1 MALIR
6 YHHGMSIQSRASS
19 NPTKLSEGNQTADF
33 CIVGGGIIGKACALG
48 LAQLGYSV
56 IQIAPDLEK
65 NQALMTNQF
74 GQRIY
79 ALAPSTKNLLS
90 ELHVWDALDHQRIQA
105 VRDMHIFGDRG
116 QANDHLHFSAFEAGR
131 PELAWITEADLIEL
145 TLDQAIRFQKQI
157 RTINTSVSDIHIEK
171 DAKPI
176 LVLGSGEQIYTQLII
191 AADGARSP
199 LRSTIGIAIHEH
211 DYDQA
216 AVVANFSCAYPHLQT
231 AYQWFLPGGDILAML
246 PLPTQQVSM
255 VWSTS
260 PENANHLMQLRSEA
274 WPKLLQEQVGGSIHQ
289 ALGTLQ
295 LQSVPASFALKRIK
309 AQSLIGPNY
318 DPKVVLLGDAAHVI
332 HPLAGQGLNLGLRDV
347 ASLLQIIKN
356 KEEFR
361 AIDDRILLR
370 RYERQREGDT
380 SSLLWI
386 THRLKRLFGTS
397 RPLEKQIRNW
407 GLGFVNRSHMIK
419 RQLIERALGE

>member
-1 MALIR
+1 MPLIR
-6 YHHGMSIQSRASS
+6 YHHGMSSQTQTSPNPSKPIGVHQS
-19 NPTKLSEGNQTADF
+19 TDF

-56 IQIAPDLEK
+56 IQIAPNPEK
-65 NQALMTNQF
+65 IQVLIPNQY

-79 ALAPSTKNLLS
+79 ALAPSTKTLLS
-90 ELHVWDALDHQRIQA
+90 ELHVWDVLDHQRIQV

-157 RTINTSVSDIHIEK
+157 RNISASVDDIHIEK
-171 DAKPI
+171 DAKPT
-176 LVLGSGEQIYTQLII
+176 LALDNGEQISAQLII

-199 LRSTIGIAIHEH
+199 LRSSIGISVHEH
-211 DYDQA
+211 GYDQM
-216 AVVANFSCAYPHLQT
+216 AVVANFASSYPHLQT

-260 PENANHLMQLRSEA
+260 PENATHLMQLHPEA
-274 WPKLLQEQVGGSIHQ
+274 WSKLLQDQADGSVHK

-295 LQSVPASFALKRIK
+295 LQSIAASFPLKRIK
-309 AQSLIGPNY
+309 ARSLIGPDY

-347 ASLLQIIKN
+347 ASLLHVIKN

-361 AIDDRILLR
+361 AIDDRIILR

-380 SSLLWI
+380 SALLWI
-386 THRLKRLFGTS
+386 THRLKMLFGTNN
-397 RPLEKQIRNW
+397 PLEKQIRNW
-407 GLGFVNRSHMIK
+407 GLGLVNRSHIIK

>member
-1 MALIR
+1 MPLIR
-6 YHHGMSIQSRASS
+6 YHHGMSSQTQASPK
-19 NPTKLSEGNQTADF
+19 PTKPIQAHQTADF
-33 CIVGGGIIGKACALG
+33 CIVGGGIIGKTCALG

-65 NQALMTNQF
+65 NQALMPNQF

-79 ALAPSTKNLLS
+79 ALAPSTKTLLS
-90 ELHVWDALDHQRIQA
+90 ELNIWDALDHQRIQV

-116 QANDHLHFSAFEAGR
+116 QANDRLHFSAFEAGR
-131 PELAWITEADLIEL
+131 PELAWITEADLLEL
-145 TLDQAIRFQKQI
+145 TLDQAIRFHKQI
-157 RTINTSVSDIHIEK
+157 RNINTSVDDIHIEK
-171 DAKPI
+171 DTKPT
-176 LVLGSGEQIYTQLII
+176 LTLDSGEQISAHLII

-199 LRSTIGIAIHEH
+199 LRSTIGIAVHEH
-211 DYDQA
+211 GYDQT
-216 AVVANFSCAYPHLQT
+216 AVVANFSCSYPHLQT
-231 AYQWFLPGGDILAML
+231 AYQWFLPDGDILAML

-260 PENANHLMQLRSEA
+260 PKNANHLMQLRSEA
-274 WPKLLQEQVGGSIHQ
+274 WPNLLQEQVGGNIHK
-289 ALGTLQ
+289 ALGNLQ
-295 LQSVPASFALKRIK
+295 LQSTPASFPLKRIK
-309 AQSLIGPNY
+309 AQSLIGPSY
-318 DPKVVLLGDAAHVI
+318 DPKVILLGDAAHVI

-347 ASLLQIIKN
+347 ASLLQVIKN

-386 THRLKRLFGTS
+386 TDRLKRLFGTS
-397 RPLEKQIRNW
+397 SPLEKQIRNW
-407 GLGFVNRSHMIK
+407 GLGFVNRSHIIK

>member
-1 MALIR
+1 MPLIR
-6 YHHGMSIQSRASS
+6 YHHGMSSQTRVSLNSS
-19 NPTKLSEGNQTADF
+19 KPIEHHLSADF
-33 CIVGGGIIGKACALG
+33 CIVGGGIVGKSCALG

-56 IQIAPDLEK
+56 IQVAPDLEK
-65 NQALMTNQF
+65 NQALTPNQF

-79 ALAPSTKNLLS
+79 ALASSTKTFLS
-90 ELHVWDALDHQRIQA
+90 ELHVWDALDHQRIQV

-145 TLDQAIRFQKQI
+145 TLDQAIRFQKLI
-157 RTINTSVSDIHIEK
+157 RNINTKVSDIHIEK
-171 DAKPI
+171 DVKPT
-176 LVLGSGEQIYTQLII
+176 LALDNGEQISAQLII

-216 AVVANFSCAYPHLQT
+216 AVVANFSCGYPHLQT

-246 PLPTQQVSM
+246 PLPRQQVSM

-260 PENANHLMQLRSEA
+260 PENANHLMQLRPEDWS
-274 WPKLLQEQVGGSIHQ
+274 KLLQEQIAGSIHKT
-289 ALGTLQ
+289 LGSLQ
-295 LQSVPASFALKRIK
+295 LQSVPASFPLKRIK
-309 AQSLIGPNY
+309 AQSLIGPDY

-347 ASLLQIIKN
+347 ASLLQVIKS

-386 THRLKRLFGTS
+386 TDRLKKLFGAS
-397 RPLEKQIRNW
+397 SPLEKQIRNW
-407 GLGFVNRSHMIK
+407 GLGFVNSSHMIK

>member
-1 MALIR
+1 MGLIR
-6 YHHGMSIQSRASS
+6 YHHGMSIQSRASP
-19 NPTKLSEGNQTADF
+19 NPTKPSEGHQTADF

-65 NQALMTNQF
+65 NQALMPNQF

-295 LQSVPASFALKRIK
+295 LQSAPASFALKRR
-309 AQSLIGPNY
+309 
-318 DPKVVLLGDAAHVI
+318 V
-332 HPLAGQGLNLGLRDV
+332 
-347 ASLLQIIKN
+347 
-356 KEEFR
+356 
-361 AIDDRILLR
+361 
-370 RYERQREGDT
+370 
-380 SSLLWI
+380 SS
-386 THRLKRLFGTS
+386 
-397 RPLEKQIRNW
+397 N
-407 GLGFVNRSHMIK
+407 
-419 RQLIERALGE
+419 

>member
-1 MALIR
+1 
-6 YHHGMSIQSRASS
+6 
-19 NPTKLSEGNQTADF
+19 
-33 CIVGGGIIGKACALG
+33 
-48 LAQLGYSV
+48 
-56 IQIAPDLEK
+56 
-65 NQALMTNQF
+65 
-74 GQRIY
+74 
-79 ALAPSTKNLLS
+79 LS

-131 PELAWITEADLIEL
+131 PELAWITEADLLEL

-211 DYDQA
+211 DYDQV

-260 PENANHLMQLRSEA
+260 PENANHLMPLRSEA
-274 WPKLLQEQVGGSIHQ
+274 WPKLLQEQVGGSIHK

-295 LQSVPASFALKRIK
+295 LESAPASFALKRIK